1 MLSPPQRRRFDRLLD
16 QVVSELPEH
25 LMELLEEV
33 PVVVEDEPS
42 RKLKRELGLE
52 DDEDLCGLHSGVALT
67 QRSVERSGD
76 LPSQIMLFRGPIMRQ
91 AAERD
96 EPSLEALEQEIRITL
111 HHEIGH
117 HFGLGEDDL
126 EQLGYG

>member
-1 MLSPPQRRRFDRLLD
+1 MLSPQQRRRFDRLLD
-16 QVVSELPEH
+16 QIISELPEH
-25 LMELLEEV
+25 LLELLEEV

-42 RKLKRELGLE
+42 RKLKREMGL
-52 DDEDLCGLHSGVALT
+52 DDDDDLCGLHSGVAIT
-67 QRSVERSGD
+67 QQSVERSGD

-91 AAERD
+91 AEGRSGPARD
-96 EPSLEALEQEIRITL
+96 ALEQEIRITL